1 MKIPLFEILA
11 LLFLLW
17 PLIQRFLKKNEPVLP
32 QDGYDE
38 SFVPDQHAG
47 APHHQDPER
56 EEWERAMREL
66 EMIFTGEAP
75 PQPAPAETR
84 RSADKTVQPSHPVA
98 TKPNRPNTLSEQ
110 KAVDYAFKQEEFR
123 SNELVKQLT
132 ESDNVIYKSLDE
144 AAIIEEPDKAA
155 FSIFED
161 VKNPNKLREFYV
173 MKEVLDKPLSK
184 RPRVH
189 NFI

>member
-17 PLIQRFLKKNEPVLP
+17 PLIQRFLKKNQPELP

-38 SFVPDQHAG
+38 SFVPIEHNEP
-47 APHHQDPER
+47 PHRQDPER

-66 EMIFTGEAP
+66 EMIFTGEPP
-75 PQPAPAETR
+75 PQPAPVETR
-84 RSADKTVQPSHPVA
+84 HPADKVAHPTHQVA
-98 TKPNRPNTLSEQ
+98 TKPARAQTLSEQ
-110 KAVDYAFKQEEFR
+110 RTTEITQREDEFKA
-123 SNELVKQLT
+123 SELMRQLT
-132 ESDNVIYKSLDE
+132 EGDNVIYKSLDE
-144 AAIIEEPDKAA
+144 AAIIEEPDKGT

-161 VKNPNKLREFYV
+161 VKDPYKLREFYV

-184 RPRVH
+184 RPKVH
-189 NFI
+189 NYI